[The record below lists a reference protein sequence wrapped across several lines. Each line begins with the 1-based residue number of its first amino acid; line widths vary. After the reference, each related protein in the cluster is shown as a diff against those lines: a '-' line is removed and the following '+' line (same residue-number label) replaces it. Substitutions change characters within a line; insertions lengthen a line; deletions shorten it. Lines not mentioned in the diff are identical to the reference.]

1 MKKIDQKVYRQ
12 LVADAKYLNKKLDE
26 LLVDASVL
34 SSEAALA
41 NEASECCEVMTR
53 LIEDAADKNRQAARG
68 QS

>member
-1 MKKIDQKVYRQ
+1 MKQIDQKAYRQ

-34 SSEAALA
+34 SSEAALV

-68 QS
+68 QL